1 MRPIV
6 TEVTHAV
13 VYVDFSLIGHTGEPC
28 ENGRTD
34 QDVVWVADSCRSK
47 EQLGRSADRDSC

>member
-13 VYVDFSLIGHTGEPC
+13 VYVDFALIGHTGEPC
-28 ENGRTD
+28 ENGPPIKMSFGLQTLVGQRNN
-34 QDVVWVADSCRSK
+34 
-47 EQLGRSADRDSC
+47 